1 MPWWIGPR
9 GHLEPRLFFRRGDI
23 VYERKWAEAKK
34 PIHRFLDRVPLQMSS
49 RRRRNASFWR
59 PEIVLVVSLRKRVN
73 AGKFRTRSQTG
84 HFARSRRFV
93 SVWFLIDLW
102 IVHSSW
108 NSDTLMRYED
118 WKKRSEER
126 ILHNRLSSIY
136 KILDFWKCKNNGSL
150 KQIFRFWRGE
160 ISRGGFCRFS
170 IAPKTKIST
179 YSIATLNP
187 ISTDV
192 IPFMGIVRVQ
202 YRGSNLI
209 SRTLNQQS
217 G

>member
-1 MPWWIGPR
+1 MCLCQWNTTPRASTIPWAKSLEHEKGQVCSMPWWIGPR

-93 SVWFLIDLW
+93 SVWFLVDLW
-102 IVHSSW
+102 IVLLPLKSW
-108 NSDTLMRYED
+108 YVDALR
-118 WKKRSEER
+118 RLEETIR
-126 ILHNRLSSIY
+126 R
-136 KILDFWKCKNNGSL
+136 KN
-150 KQIFRFWRGE
+150 I
-160 ISRGGFCRFS
+160 
-170 IAPKTKIST
+170 T
-179 YSIATLNP
+179 
-187 ISTDV
+187 
-192 IPFMGIVRVQ
+192 
-202 YRGSNLI
+202 
-209 SRTLNQQS
+209 
-217 G
+217 

>member
-1 MPWWIGPR
+1 MPLFDDQRLSWLSLCGK
-9 GHLEPRLFFRRGDI
+9 GLMLENLGLAHRRDT
-23 VYERKWAEAKK
+23 
-34 PIHRFLDRVPLQMSS
+34 LLVPDDLSPSDFSS
-49 RRRRNASFWR
+49 ISESF
-59 PEIVLVVSLRKRVN
+59 
-73 AGKFRTRSQTG
+73 
-84 HFARSRRFV
+84 
-93 SVWFLIDLW
+93 
-102 IVHSSW
+102 SSPW
-108 NSDTLMRYED
+108 NPDTLMRYED

-150 KQIFRFWRGE
+150 KQIFRFWGGE

-179 YSIATLNP
+179 YSIVTLNP